1 MARQANPRLQSPQMF
16 SRQSRNKSSAEFLK
30 ELEELNKLNRGG
42 FSSFADD
49 TGAEAGFIVPG
60 GTPIRNDYIP
70 QVAGQTGFANVA
82 RPTYPDIPETEQ
94 QPITDVGATSDPMDL
109 SSAEGFFSGVAQSLY
124 SPQQTS
130 QEGFDGA
137 YPIASMDDGSI
148 RWSDGSI
155 RPAQSMEA
163 PQPVQ
168 QLADGN
174 VLWSDGYVR
183 QGIPDYA
190 INALSGESALSR
202 GLFGTDQT
210 VTQPF
215 GNYNP
220 IEPTPGNINVG
231 TDFRTRDL
239 QTREI
244 RNLFNSPLQVVESY
258 GQAQPRSGYVGNMEN
273 QGYGNSLLLR
283 LPNGSMIR
291 VSHLDSNQY
300 QAGDVIQ
307 PGDIIGIP
315 GATGNV
321 TGEHADVEVYSPEG
335 QIISPQDFLA
345 EVRQMS
351 ETSKEPLYKMENGR
365 AVGPQSQAPQ
375 QALQTQSPVIQQL
388 QQAKQSGGSLVE
400 SILNAPSGVTGQAVQ
415 IAQTPRAQAIA
426 RGAGQVLGSVVD
438 KVQPTGEFDAG
449 ITEGAITPEAAQA
462 RLETVKQTQP
472 SRGLLGMARQSLGN
486 LTEAVG
492 DYAGVPEGTLSEL
505 IAGSPTRRTNQ
516 AMASEIN
523 QAQGRQEGESLGLL
537 EGTKNLAKDVGA
549 RVSNAFSGLFS
560 NRNQSQDFTS
570 GLDELQPG
578 AGIDRLKR
586 GMSKEQGLFSR
597 ALPEDLGQDRVVGQS
612 AGQSLLPTSSSSP
625 VGQGDGTK
633 DVSDPFFNS
642 PLFQKVQGFLSPD
655 FERTRNQALSTDQF
669 SDEFYQDPRQ
679 FGQVFGGTSQEGD
692 AQAKYD
698 AYQEEQRK
706 KAEQNKPKP
715 TLDDYLRMGKTAAQ
729 WYAETGQQST
739 LDSIRANPRMSFDDR
754 SGSISRVGD
763 APRSQSQDRVIEA
776 GRSAVD
782 LLRSNPITG
791 QPTPYSI
798 VNDSSGQSQVVRQG
812 ETPVKTPS
820 AQIKPGTDTSKGL
833 FNRGMNAAKGIFK
846 RFFN

>member
-60 GTPIRNDYIP
+60 GTPIRNDFIP
-70 QVAGQTGFANVA
+70 QVAGQTGFANVTP
-82 RPTYPDIPETEQ
+82 PTYPDIPEQQPINTELPQEPISIEGFFGQATQDIFQPSQTQDTEYLEALYQATGTPYAVQSLEDGTVRMNDGSIKDPSVEVFPIRSNQDGTVGMSDGSSRSIDPQLAQYLTGTQALSQAFLGQQ
-94 QPITDVGATSDPMDL
+94 QPIT
-109 SSAEGFFSGVAQSLY
+109 
-124 SPQQTS
+124 
-130 QEGFDGA
+130 QE
-137 YPIASMDDGSI
+137 
-148 RWSDGSI
+148 
-155 RPAQSMEA
+155 
-163 PQPVQ
+163 
-168 QLADGN
+168 
-174 VLWSDGYVR
+174 
-183 QGIPDYA
+183 
-190 INALSGESALSR
+190 
-202 GLFGTDQT
+202 
-210 VTQPF
+210 F

-220 IEPTPGNINVG
+220 SLEPGSGYNLG
-231 TDFRTRDL
+231 TDFRTRNL
-239 QTREI
+239 QQRQVAIPFDATVVQVLQDDGTRW
-244 RNLFNSPLQVVESY
+244 
-258 GQAQPRSGYVGNMEN
+258 GDKSGH
-273 QGYGNSLLLR
+273 QGYGNSILIEVPTGERFRLSHLAS
-283 LPNGSMIR
+283 LPNVQVGQQIG
-291 VSHLDSNQY
+291 
-300 QAGDVIQ
+300 AGTVFIE
-307 PGDIIGIP
+307 P

-321 TGEHADVEVYSPEG
+321 DGEHLDLEYYNEQG
-335 QIISPQDFLA
+335 QIADPSTFDATRLLPYTGQTQSAQQPQ
-345 EVRQMS
+345 E
-351 ETSKEPLYKMENGR
+351 
-365 AVGPQSQAPQ
+365 QAPQ
-375 QALQTQSPVIQQL
+375 QQSFQAQSPVIQQL

-415 IAQTPRAQAIA
+415 IAQTPQAQAVA

-438 KVQPTGEFDAG
+438 KVQPTGKFDAG

-462 RLETVKQTQP
+462 RLETVKQSQP

-505 IAGSPTRRTNQ
+505 IAGAPTRRTNQ

-560 NRNQSQDFTS
+560 DRNQSQDFTS

-578 AGIDRLKR
+578 AGIDRLKG

-669 SDEFYQDPRQ
+669 TDEFYQDPRQ

-739 LDSIRANPRMSFDDR
+739 LDSIRSNPRMSFDDR

-820 AQIKPGTDTSKGL
+820 AQIKPGTDTSGGL